1 MGNSV
6 DILDQRIVD
15 KNEDASSVELEEDK
29 VKTMDI
35 TQQQWFWDQAVM
47 S

>member
-1 MGNSV
+1 MDNSI
-6 DILDQRIVD
+6 DILDQRVFD
-15 KNEDASSVELEEDK
+15 KNEEESSAAVKKDE

-35 TQQQWFWDQAVM
+35 TQQQWFWDHAVM